1 MGKGDTTGQTTDQ
14 SKQEQTDQDAVEE
27 TTQEE
32 IVEETTITEQ
42 DALSELEKDG
52 VVDPSPEQVQTK
64 LDELISEAKA
74 IEEKAV
80 EQDSAM
86 KRNEVTETTETSS
99 DGVKIKVKE
108 ETVLDNVSNY
118 QSVEK
123 IIGEKAIAGY
133 NKVVNT
139 AKKSRKSTS

>member
-1 MGKGDTTGQTTDQ
+1 MILVFVSHLVKNVRLTSLGHF
-14 SKQEQTDQDAVEE
+14 
-27 TTQEE
+27 
-32 IVEETTITEQ
+32 
-42 DALSELEKDG
+42 LR
-52 VVDPSPEQVQTK
+52 QTK

-108 ETVLDNVSNY
+108 E
-118 QSVEK
+118 QIKFK
-123 IIGEKAIAGY
+123 IKSGCLTQQPGLQEGEIDW
-133 NKVVNT
+133 
-139 AKKSRKSTS
+139 